1 MILLSNELIETKTEE
16 TEKRGKVLSSFAAK
30 ASDIAASGAEH
41 AKNGIITAKKGAVV
55 AKDQI
60 VKIAGNVAK
69 SGKEAQM
76 SVLRYVD
83 KKKNARFLE
92 TKMQS
97 FEDGVKEGKIEA
109 VDFIK
114 KYANFCLAATAVS
127 FFFARCDGDISEEEQ
142 LEIQFDLD
150 SIIKNRDLPDEIRNK
165 LAEISLNRDLKFE
178 EVARYLDGVGIET
191 VLEFQK
197 DIDEIIFAD
206 GTVTESEKEAKLL
219 FDNYL
224 QKRLEGSE
232 A

>member
-1 MILLSNELIETKTEE
+1 MAKKNSGIFNDTIRPVSHAEFAKSGIE
-16 TEKRGKVLSSFAAK
+16 KV
-30 ASDIAASGAEH
+30 
-41 AKNGIITAKKGAVV
+41 KKGAIS
-55 AKDQI
+55 AKKQI
-60 VKIAGNVAK
+60 VEMAGNVAK
-69 SGKEAQM
+69 SSKEAQM

-92 TKMQS
+92 TKLRS

-127 FFFARCDGDISEEEQ
+127 FFFARCDGNISEEER

-165 LAEISLNRDLKFE
+165 LAEISLNRDLTFD

-191 VLEFQK
+191 VLEFKK
-197 DIDEIIFAD
+197 DIDEIIIAD
-206 GTVTESEKEAKLL
+206 GTTTESEKEAKLL

-224 QKRLEGSE
+224 QNRLKESE
-232 A
+232 E